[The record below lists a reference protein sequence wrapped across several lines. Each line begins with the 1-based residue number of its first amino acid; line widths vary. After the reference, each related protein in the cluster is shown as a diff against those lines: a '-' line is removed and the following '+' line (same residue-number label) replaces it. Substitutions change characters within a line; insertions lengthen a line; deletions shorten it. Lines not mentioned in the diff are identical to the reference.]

1 MCSKKIS
8 LPKSGNTDIVQ
19 NNVGHSMLQS
29 DWNIDIIQNSVGRSM
44 LRGDGG
50 VWQGGSFRGVV
61 TWSALG
67 SGVWI
72 YMVLV
77 LGDFF
82 YSMNVPWTEISA
94 SCFAQLH
101 KYDVRTSSPAQY
113 YIKCTYQCLLQLDL
127 NNIGSISTAFSRS
140 DGINYIG

>member
-50 VWQGGSFRGVV
+50 DMAGGSFRG
-61 TWSALG
+61 W
-67 SGVWI
+67 
-72 YMVLV
+72 
-77 LGDFF
+77 
-82 YSMNVPWTEISA
+82 
-94 SCFAQLH
+94 
-101 KYDVRTSSPAQY
+101 
-113 YIKCTYQCLLQLDL
+113 
-127 NNIGSISTAFSRS
+127 
-140 DGINYIG
+140 

>member
-50 VWQGGSFRGVV
+50 VWQGG
-61 TWSALG
+61 ALG
-67 SGVWI
+67 GGNLVSTWI
-72 YMVLV
+72 RCGYTWYWFW
-77 LGDFF
+77 GIFF

>member
-8 LPKSGNTDIVQ
+8 LPKSGKTDIVQ

-29 DWNIDIIQNSVGRSM
+29 DWNIDIIQNNVGRSM

-82 YSMNVPWTEISA
+82 LFHECSMN
-94 SCFAQLH
+94 
-101 KYDVRTSSPAQY
+101 RN
-113 YIKCTYQCLLQLDL
+113 KCKLLCT
-127 NNIGSISTAFSRS
+127 IA
-140 DGINYIG
+140 